1 MDNTGIVPT
10 MNVGDGGCGG
20 NGFMWI
26 FGLLILMSMFN
37 GGWGNNNAATTGEVQ
52 RGFDAQ
58 NSASNQREMLTAVSD
73 GTAQSVAA
81 TNSAY
86 HDAVMALSDKYSE
99 LQRDIGNLAVGQ
111 ANTMGNMDSCCCNVR
126 MEIANQSAGINAGIA
141 QNRYEAAMN
150 TAAIN
155 ANTTAQTQKILDA
168 MAQNKIE
175 TLQAQVND
183 LNLRTQLAGVVR
195 YPMNTM
201 YGVPSPCFGGC
212 GNM

>member
-10 MNVGDGGCGG
+10 MNVGDGGFGG
-20 NGFMWI
+20 SCFVWI
-26 FGLLILMSMFN
+26 FGLLILMGMFN
-37 GGWGNNNAATTGEVQ
+37 GGWGNNNSATSGEVQ

-58 NSASNQREMLTAVSD
+58 NSASNQREILTAVSD
-73 GTAQSVAA
+73 GAAQSVAA

-201 YGVPSPCFGGC
+201 YGVPSPCFC